1 MDMDGLVKALE
12 LRFACTCCA
21 DGCRLRSY
29 RGHSLLCLTYDT
41 PWVPHTWEDFVRF
54 DDGTRRNMLEFLRL
68 ELGISESLRDLQS
81 VASVE
86 KKGPYSYGSSS
97 CHSGQLDYYCLDRPH
112 AFISHRPNLHGT
124 RTAIP
129 GHPISH

>member
-68 ELGISESLRDLQS
+68 ELGISESVEISIEHAARALRLRWMPVGTCGVMQVPDPPLYFERTQ
-81 VASVE
+81 
-86 KKGPYSYGSSS
+86 
-97 CHSGQLDYYCLDRPH
+97 QLDK
-112 AFISHRPNLHGT
+112 HRTDEHVMGRNF
-124 RTAIP
+124 
-129 GHPISH
+129 SQF